1 MSRGRVRRG
10 ERERENRIVVGLA
23 LRWMLDGGEKRIE
36 VSGPQCRERR
46 VVVVLSEL

>member
-1 MSRGRVRRG
+1 VRKG
-10 ERERENRIVVGLA
+10 EEKREREQNRWVGVEMDV
-23 LRWMLDGGEKRIE
+23 RRGEKRIE